1 MRLYLLHRSS
11 AKCSV
16 YEIRKDKKRLIFL
29 YFITPVEKGAQKA
42 GYKWNFK
49 SQDMQE
55 VKMKEEVVSFFCEK
69 IGLNKKLLKRY

>member
-1 MRLYLLHRSS
+1 M
-11 AKCSV
+11 
-16 YEIRKDKKRLIFL
+16 
-29 YFITPVEKGAQKA
+29 EKGAQKA

-69 IGLNKKLLKRY
+69 IVLIKKLLKRY

>member
-1 MRLYLLHRSS
+1 M
-11 AKCSV
+11 
-16 YEIRKDKKRLIFL
+16 
-29 YFITPVEKGAQKA
+29 EKGAQKA